1 MLLLIISSQLIS
13 MLWAMFHSSSSRM
26 RSRSNIHSRL
36 LLTSLLMSSWSAMA
50 QAPSTATLRGTIIDF
65 KTKEPLA
72 HVKVELRS
80 LGREVITDDRGR
92 FELTQLE
99 PGVVEI
105 AVSTVGYSLLGQKL
119 TIPAGQTL
127 DLELP
132 LGPEAVKPSAVSALN
147 AVTVT
152 VKSTQSALP
161 ETPSLYAMNNTDL
174 QNLSTVLANDP
185 MRAMQTLPGVTA
197 NQDFYGQFA
206 VRGAGPGH
214 VGVVIDGV
222 LLDNAFHGFTDKGDL
237 GSVSIVNGS
246 LVDSSSLFSGV
257 APARFG
263 GRTGATVQVD
273 TREGS
278 RDDSFTRLDVDFL
291 SASLTQEG
299 PLGTEQRG
307 SYIVSARKS
316 YLDYLTSS
324 LKVKSSTLGYSD
336 LDVKL
341 DYDLNPTNRVSL
353 TTVFGTS
360 QIAREAN
367 LQGNQSLGFLTDG
380 SGQQDFTTLRWTS
393 QVSPSTT
400 SRAQFFWASDS
411 QTQRNSAG
419 DLLMGTDATQSGLSE
434 ELTHT
439 LSDQQTLEAGWNV
452 LQRQT
457 SLKEQ
462 SIWNYN
468 AGTLSTALV
477 PVADFSKTAVESGV
491 YLQDTAK
498 MLEDKLKLKFGARWD
513 YSSATG
519 QSVFLPRVDASYALR
534 PGTQVGAAIGQT
546 AQFPSMDNLYGKFGT
561 PGLNAE
567 RATTAA
573 LSFDQDLGDRWRLH
587 TELYERNESQLIYS
601 PLTQFRLTSNGSY
614 AIPTTGPVLTNGL
627 SGYAR
632 GVEIML
638 QRQSANGFSGWL
650 AVSRSQN
657 RYATDT
663 GIEFSGDNE
672 QRTSITAY
680 GSYRW
685 SNTLSFSAVAR
696 YGSGTPIPGYL
707 GASSGAS
714 SRGDGPVVMYAMS
727 PSLNTQQATDYQRL
741 DLRVNKVI
749 YGPKYKLTLKA
760 EIANVLNHDNWRY
773 YDYIYPTPGTAQTV
787 AISRNTTMPRLPTIG
802 LSLEF

>member
-1 MLLLIISSQLIS
+1 
-13 MLWAMFHSSSSRM
+13 
-26 RSRSNIHSRL
+26 
-36 LLTSLLMSSWSAMA
+36 MSSWSAIA
-50 QAPSTATLRGTIIDF
+50 QVSVTATATATATLRGTLIDF
-65 KTKEPLA
+65 KSREPLA
-72 HVKVELRS
+72 RVKVELPGQS
-80 LGREVITDDRGR
+80 REAMTDDHGR

-99 PGVVEI
+99 PGEVEI
-105 AVSTVGYSLLGQKL
+105 SVSTVGYSKLGQKL
-119 TIPAGQTL
+119 KIPAGQTL
-127 DLELP
+127 DLEFP
-132 LGPEAVKPSAVSALN
+132 LGPEAVKPTAAGALN
-147 AVTVT
+147 VVTVT
-152 VKSTQSALP
+152 GKSSLSAMP
-161 ETPSLYAMNNTDL
+161 ATPSLYAMNNTDL

-299 PLGTEQRG
+299 PLGTQQRG

-341 DYDLNPTNRVSL
+341 DYDLNPSNHLSL
-353 TTVFGTS
+353 TTVLGTS
-360 QIAREAN
+360 QFAREAN
-367 LQGNQSLGFLTDG
+367 LEGNQSLGALTDG
-380 SGQQDFTTLRWTS
+380 SGQQEFSTLRWTS
-393 QVSPSTT
+393 KVSPRTT
-400 SRAQFFWASDS
+400 SRAQVFWAKDS

-419 DLLMGTDATQSGLSE
+419 GLLMDTDATQYGLNE
-434 ELTHT
+434 ELTHS
-439 LSDQQTLEAGWNV
+439 LSDQQTLEGGLNV
-452 LQRQT
+452 RQRQT

-462 SIWNYN
+462 SLWNYQV
-468 AGTLSTALV
+468 GTLSTALV
-477 PVADFSKTAVESGV
+477 PVADFSKSSVESGA

-498 MLEDKLKLKFGARWD
+498 LLNDQLTLKLAARWD

-519 QSVFLPRVDASYALR
+519 QSVFLPRLDASYALR
-534 PGTQVGAAIGQT
+534 PGTQVAAALGQT

-573 LSFDQDLGDRWRLH
+573 LSLDQELGDRWRLH

-601 PLTQFRLTSNGSY
+601 PLTQFRLTSSGSY

-650 AVSRSQN
+650 AFSRSQN
-657 RYATDT
+657 RYTSDA
-663 GIEFSGDNE
+663 GMEFSGDHD

-685 SNTLSFSAVAR
+685 NNTLSFSAVAR

-760 EIANVLNHDNWRY
+760 EIANVLNHSNWRY
-773 YDYIYPTPGTAQTV
+773 YDYSYPAPGTAQTV
-787 AISRNTTMPRLPTIG
+787 AISRNTTMPRLPTLG

>member
-1 MLLLIISSQLIS
+1 
-13 MLWAMFHSSSSRM
+13 
-26 RSRSNIHSRL
+26 
-36 LLTSLLMSSWSAMA
+36 
-50 QAPSTATLRGTIIDF
+50 
-65 KTKEPLA
+65 
-72 HVKVELRS
+72 
-80 LGREVITDDRGR
+80 
-92 FELTQLE
+92 
-99 PGVVEI
+99 
-105 AVSTVGYSLLGQKL
+105 
-119 TIPAGQTL
+119 
-127 DLELP
+127 
-132 LGPEAVKPSAVSALN
+132 
-147 AVTVT
+147 
-152 VKSTQSALP
+152 
-161 ETPSLYAMNNTDL
+161 MNNTDL

-206 VRGAGPGH
+206 VRGAGPSH
-214 VGVVIDGV
+214 VGVAIDGV

-246 LVDSSSLFSGV
+246 LVDSSSLLSGV
-257 APARFG
+257 SPARFG
-263 GRTGATVQVD
+263 GRTGATVQVE

-341 DYDLNPTNRVSL
+341 NYDLNHTNHLSL
-353 TTVFGTS
+353 TTLFGTS

-367 LQGNQSLGFLTDG
+367 PQGGQSLGFLTDG
-380 SGQQDFTTLRWTS
+380 SGQQGFSTLRWTS
-393 QVSPSTT
+393 KLSHQTT
-400 SRAQFFWASDS
+400 SRAQVYWAKDS
-411 QTQRNSAG
+411 QTQSNGAG
-419 DLLMGTDATQSGLSE
+419 NLLMETNATQSGLSE
-434 ELTHT
+434 ELTYA
-439 LSDQQTLEAGWNV
+439 LSDQQTLEAGLNFR
-452 LQRQT
+452 QRQT
-457 SLKEQ
+457 SLTEQ

-477 PVADFSKTAVESGV
+477 PVADFSKSSMESGV

-498 MLEDKLKLKFGARWD
+498 LLNDQIKLKLGARWD
-513 YSSATG
+513 HSSATG
-519 QSVFLPRVDASYALR
+519 QSVFLPRLDASYALR
-534 PGTQVGAAIGQT
+534 PGTQLSAAIGQT

-561 PGLNAE
+561 PGLKAE

-573 LSFDQDLGDRWRLH
+573 LSLDQDLGDRWRLH
-587 TELYERNESQLIYS
+587 TELYERDESQLIYS
-601 PLTQFRLTSNGSY
+601 PLTQFRLTSTGSY
-614 AIPTTGPVLTNGL
+614 AIPTTGAVLTNGL

-650 AVSRSQN
+650 SVSRSQN
-657 RYATDT
+657 RYTSDT
-663 GIEFSGDNE
+663 GLEFAGDND

-685 SNTLSFSAVAR
+685 SNTLSFSASAR
-696 YGSGTPIPGYL
+696 YGSGTPVPGYL
-707 GASSGAS
+707 GASSGS
-714 SRGDGPVVMYAMS
+714 VNRGDNPVVTYAMS
-727 PSLNTQQATDYQRL
+727 PYLNTQQASEYQRL

-773 YDYIYPTPGTAQTV
+773 YDYTYPTPGAPQTV
-787 AISRNTTMPRLPTIG
+787 SISRNTTMPLLPTIG
-802 LSLEF
+802 MSLEF

>member
-1 MLLLIISSQLIS
+1 
-13 MLWAMFHSSSSRM
+13 
-26 RSRSNIHSRL
+26 
-36 LLTSLLMSSWSAMA
+36 MA
-50 QAPSTATLRGTIIDF
+50 QVPATATATLRGTLIDF
-65 KTKEPLA
+65 KSREPLA
-72 HVKVELRS
+72 RVKVELPGQS
-80 LGREVITDDRGR
+80 REATTDDHGR

-99 PGVVEI
+99 PGDVEI
-105 AVSTVGYSLLGQKL
+105 SVSTVGYSKLGQKL
-119 TIPAGQTL
+119 KIPAGQTL
-127 DLELP
+127 DLEFP
-132 LGPEAVKPSAVSALN
+132 LGPEAVKPTAAATLN
-147 AVTVT
+147 AVTVIGNAN
-152 VKSTQSALP
+152 VSAMP
-161 ETPSLYAMNNTDL
+161 ATPSLYAMNNTDL

-246 LVDSSSLFSGV
+246 LVDSTSLFSGV

-263 GRTGATVQVD
+263 GRTGAAVQVD

-278 RDDSFTRLDVDFL
+278 RDNSFTRLDVDFL

-341 DYDLNPTNRVSL
+341 DYDLNPSNHLSL
-353 TTVFGTS
+353 TTVMGTS
-360 QIAREAN
+360 QFAREAN
-367 LQGNQSLGFLTDG
+367 LEGNQSLGFLTEG
-380 SGQQDFTTLRWTS
+380 SGQQDFSTLRWTS
-393 QVSPSTT
+393 KVSPRTT
-400 SRAQFFWASDS
+400 SRAQVFWAKDS

-419 DLLMGTDATQSGLSE
+419 DLLMDTDATQYGLSE

-439 LSDQQTLEAGWNV
+439 LSDQQTLEGGLNV
-452 LQRQT
+452 RQRQT

-462 SIWNYN
+462 SIWNYP
-468 AGTLSTALV
+468 AGTLSTTLV
-477 PVADFSKTAVESGV
+477 PVADFSKSSVESGV

-498 MLEDKLKLKFGARWD
+498 LLNDQLKLKLGARWD

-519 QSVFLPRVDASYALR
+519 QSVFLPRLDASYALR
-534 PGTQVGAAIGQT
+534 PGTQVAAAIGQT

-573 LSFDQDLGDRWRLH
+573 LSLDQDLGDRWRLH

-601 PLTQFRLTSNGSY
+601 PLTQFRLTSSGSY

-650 AVSRSQN
+650 ALSRSQN
-657 RYATDT
+657 RYTSDT
-663 GIEFSGDNE
+663 GMEFSGDND
-672 QRTSITAY
+672 QHTSITAY

-707 GASSGAS
+707 GTSSGS
-714 SRGDGPVVMYAMS
+714 DNRGDSPVVMYAMS
-727 PSLNTQQATDYQRL
+727 PSLNTQQATSYQRL

-773 YDYIYPTPGTAQTV
+773 YDYSYPTSGTAQTV
-787 AISRNTTMPRLPTIG
+787 AISRNTTMPRLPTLG
-802 LSLEF
+802 MSLEF

>member
-1 MLLLIISSQLIS
+1 
-13 MLWAMFHSSSSRM
+13 
-26 RSRSNIHSRL
+26 
-36 LLTSLLMSSWSAMA
+36 MA
-50 QAPSTATLRGTIIDF
+50 QVPVTATATLRGTLIDF
-65 KTKEPLA
+65 KSREPLA
-72 HVKVELRS
+72 RVKVELPGQS
-80 LGREVITDDRGR
+80 REAMTDDRGR
-92 FELTQLE
+92 FELTQME
-99 PGVVEI
+99 PGEVEI
-105 AVSTVGYSLLGQKL
+105 SVSTVGYSKLAQKL
-119 TIPAGQTL
+119 KIPAGQTL
-127 DLELP
+127 DLEFP
-132 LGPEAVKPSAVSALN
+132 LGPEAVKPTAASALN

-152 VKSTQSALP
+152 GKSSLSAMP
-161 ETPSLYAMNNTDL
+161 ATPSLYAMNNTDL

-206 VRGAGPGH
+206 VRGASPGH

-246 LVDSSSLFSGV
+246 LVDSTSLFSGV
-257 APARFG
+257 APARLG
-263 GRTGATVQVD
+263 GRTGAAVQVD

-278 RDDSFTRLDVDFL
+278 RDNSFTRLDVDFL

-341 DYDLNPTNRVSL
+341 DYDLNPSNHLSL
-353 TTVFGTS
+353 TTVLGTS
-360 QIAREAN
+360 QFAREAN
-367 LQGNQSLGFLTDG
+367 LEGNQSLGALTDG
-380 SGQQDFTTLRWTS
+380 AGQQEFSTLRWTS
-393 QVSPSTT
+393 KVSPRTT
-400 SRAQFFWASDS
+400 SRAQVFWAKDS

-419 DLLMGTDATQSGLSE
+419 DLLMDTDATQYGLSE

-439 LSDQQTLEAGWNV
+439 LSDQQTLEGGLNV
-452 LQRQT
+452 RQRQT

-462 SIWNYN
+462 SIWNYQ
-468 AGTLSTALV
+468 AGTLSTTLV
-477 PVADFSKTAVESGV
+477 PVADFSKSSVESGV

-498 MLEDKLKLKFGARWD
+498 LLNDQLKLKLGARWD
-513 YSSATG
+513 YSSATR
-519 QSVFLPRVDASYALR
+519 QSVFLPRLDASYALR
-534 PGTQVGAAIGQT
+534 PGTQVAAAIGQT
-546 AQFPSMDNLYGKFGT
+546 AQFPSLDNLFGKFGT

-573 LSFDQDLGDRWRLH
+573 LSLDQDLGDRWRLH

-601 PLTQFRLTSNGSY
+601 PLTQFRLTSSGSY

-650 AVSRSQN
+650 ALSRSQN
-657 RYATDT
+657 RYTSDT
-663 GIEFSGDNE
+663 GMEFSGDND
-672 QRTSITAY
+672 QHTSITAY

-707 GASSGAS
+707 GTSSGS
-714 SRGDGPVVMYAMS
+714 DNRGDSPVVMYAMS
-727 PSLNTQQATDYQRL
+727 SSLNSQPASDYQRL

-760 EIANVLNHDNWRY
+760 EIANVLNHNNWRY
-773 YDYIYPTPGTAQTV
+773 YDYTYPVPGTAQTV

-802 LSLEF
+802 MSLEF

>member
-1 MLLLIISSQLIS
+1 MPIISSQLIP
-13 MLWAMFHSSSSRM
+13 MLQGMFNSTPKHMRSSS
-26 RSRSNIHSRL
+26 NPHSRL
-36 LLTSLLMSSWSAMA
+36 LLVTLLMSTWGAMA
-50 QAPSTATLRGTIIDF
+50 QVPVTATLRGTVIDF
-65 KTKEPLA
+65 KSKEPLA
-72 HVKVELRS
+72 HVKVELPGQ
-80 LGREVITDDRGR
+80 GRAVISDDHGR
-92 FELTQLE
+92 FEFTQLE
-99 PGVVEI
+99 PGEVEV
-105 AVSTVGYSLLGQKL
+105 AVSTVGYSKLGQKL
-119 TIPAGQTL
+119 KIPAGQTL
-127 DLELP
+127 DLEFP
-132 LGPEAVKPSAVSALN
+132 LGPEAVKPAAVGALN
-147 AVTVT
+147 VVTVT
-152 VKSTQSALP
+152 GKSTQSAMP
-161 ETPSLYAMNNTDL
+161 TAPSLYAMNNTDL

-299 PLGTEQRG
+299 PLGSEKRG

-341 DYDLNPTNRVSL
+341 DYDLNPTNHVSL
-353 TTVFGTS
+353 TTIAGTS

-380 SGQQDFTTLRWTS
+380 SGQQDFSTLRWTS
-393 QVSPSTT
+393 QVSPRTT
-400 SRAQFFWASDS
+400 SRAQVFWARDS
-411 QTQRNSAG
+411 QTQRNGTG
-419 DLLMGTDATQSGLSE
+419 DLLMDTDATQSGLSE
-434 ELTHT
+434 ALTHS
-439 LSDQQTLEAGWNV
+439 LSDQQTLEAGFNV

-457 SLKEQ
+457 TLNEQ
-462 SIWNYN
+462 SIWNYK

-477 PVADFSKTAVESGV
+477 PVADFSKSAVESGV

-498 MLEDKLKLKFGARWD
+498 LLKDQLTLKLGARWD
-513 YSSATG
+513 HSSATG
-519 QSVFLPRVDASYALR
+519 QSVLLPRLDASYALR
-534 PGTQVGAAIGQT
+534 PGTQIAAAIGQT

-614 AIPTTGPVLTNGL
+614 AAPNTGPVLTNGL

-632 GVEIML
+632 GVEVML

-650 AVSRSQN
+650 AISRSQN
-657 RYATDT
+657 RYTSDT
-663 GIEFSGDNE
+663 GLEFAGDND
-672 QRTSITAY
+672 QRTSVTAY

-685 SNTLSFSAVAR
+685 NNTLSFSAVAR

-707 GASSGAS
+707 GAASGAGT
-714 SRGDGPVVMYAMS
+714 RGDGPVVTYAMS
-727 PSLNTQQATDYQRL
+727 PSLNTQQATEYQRL

-749 YGPKYKLTLKA
+749 YGSKYKLTLKA
-760 EIANVLNHDNWRY
+760 EIANVLNHENWRY
-773 YDYIYPTPGTAQTV
+773 YDTTYPTPGTAQTV
-787 AISRNTTMPRLPTIG
+787 AISRNTTMPRLPTLG